1 MPRMFY
7 EMCRVVAVLARQVS
21 KVKEISES
29 LEIHKFDFFQ
39 NPWYYKNCKTSENS
53 VISKF

>member
-1 MPRMFY
+1 MPQLFS
-7 EMCRVVAVLARQVS
+7 EMCRVVVVLARTVS

-39 NPWYYKNCKTSENS
+39 ILWYYKN
-53 VISKF
+53 

>member
-1 MPRMFY
+1 MPQLFS
-7 EMCRVVAVLARQVS
+7 EMCRVVVVLARQVS

-39 NPWYYKNCKTSENS
+39 ILWYYKNREISENS